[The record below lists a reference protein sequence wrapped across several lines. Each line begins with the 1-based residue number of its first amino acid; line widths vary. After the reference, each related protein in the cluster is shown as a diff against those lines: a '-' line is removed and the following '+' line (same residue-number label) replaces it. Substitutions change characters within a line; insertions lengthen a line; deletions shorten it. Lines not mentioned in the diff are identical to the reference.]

1 MNELTCI
8 QLKSQLS
15 ELTQL
20 TEVVKAF
27 GEENGLAMKEIFN
40 LNLVLDELVTNIIQ
54 YGYEGADGNV
64 IRIRLWLEGS
74 WIRVELTDDAR
85 PFNPLTACPAN
96 LDTSLQERAVGG
108 LGIHMVR
115 ELMNEVNYRRVGD
128 RNILSLGKRQSVPTR

>member
-20 TEVVKAF
+20 TELVEAF

-64 IRIRLWLEGS
+64 I
-74 WIRVELTDDAR
+74 
-85 PFNPLTACPAN
+85 
-96 LDTSLQERAVGG
+96 
-108 LGIHMVR
+108 
-115 ELMNEVNYRRVGD
+115 
-128 RNILSLGKRQSVPTR
+128 